1 MQPYNNED
9 TTERVLCIQNIFNE
23 FVLFCMLRMIQLE
36 KGVRHTN
43 LFVQNF
49 LGSSVHIVFGCD
61 CEGSL
66 IQDFVGWCSKSAD

>member
-23 FVLFCMLRMIQLE
+23 FVIFCMLRMIQLE

-43 LFVQNF
+43 IFVQNF
-49 LGSSVHIVFGCD
+49 LGSTVRIFFWM

-66 IQDFVGWCSKSAD
+66 IQDFVGWCSKSSD